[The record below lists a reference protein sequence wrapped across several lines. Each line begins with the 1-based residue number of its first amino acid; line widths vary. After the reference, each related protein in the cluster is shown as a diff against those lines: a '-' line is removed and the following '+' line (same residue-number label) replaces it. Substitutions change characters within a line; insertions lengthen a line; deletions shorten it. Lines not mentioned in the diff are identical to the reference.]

1 MFDGTIENVEI
12 ENGKVV
18 ITIAMQDPRPSA
30 SGKTMVVATTS
41 GNQVRRAYWCAL
53 GYWGTVVGLVW
64 ALIKP

>member
-30 SGKTMVVATTS
+30 SG
-41 GNQVRRAYWCAL
+41 NQVRRAYWCAL